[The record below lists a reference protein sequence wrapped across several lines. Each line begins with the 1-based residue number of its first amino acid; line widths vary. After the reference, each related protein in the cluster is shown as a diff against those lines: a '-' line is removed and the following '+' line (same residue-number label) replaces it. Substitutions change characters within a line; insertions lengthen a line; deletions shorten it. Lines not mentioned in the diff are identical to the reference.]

1 MNIQQ
6 NPNYNNQ
13 NNAADSSTVLN
24 AKWGRDVMALGYTV
38 VPDVLLTHMA
48 VLGLT
53 PAELVMILQLLRYW
67 WSPEQM
73 PFPSKRK
80 LAEAIGCSEKN
91 VQKVIARLEY
101 QGYIRRIQRRHPGDR
116 SESNVYD
123 MRPLLEML
131 EPLVIC
137 ETRERRQKAAARQD
151 LMDSV
156 RRGINGPRP
165 ASNNT
170 PMPPSPTGDNGYR
183 PATRDPNR
191 PSIHGLPFE
200 RI

>member
-6 NPNYNNQ
+6 NPNCNN
-13 NNAADSSTVLN
+13 NPAGSSSVLN
-24 AKWGRDVMALGYTV
+24 AKWGRDMMALGYTV
-38 VPDVLLTHMA
+38 VPDILLTHMGKM
-48 VLGLT
+48 GLT

-67 WSPEQM
+67 WSPDQM

-91 VQKVIARLEY
+91 VQKVIARLEKCHY
-101 QGYIRRIQRRHPGDR
+101 LRRVQRRHAGDR

-123 MRPLLEML
+123 MKPLLEL
-131 EPLVIC
+131 FEPLVIC
-137 ETRERRQKAAARQD
+137 ETRERREKAAARQD

-156 RRGINGPRP
+156 RRGINGSRP

-170 PMPPSPTGDNGYR
+170 PASPSPTGGGYR
-183 PATRDPNR
+183 PAARDPDR
-191 PSIHGLPFE
+191 PSVHGLVGE